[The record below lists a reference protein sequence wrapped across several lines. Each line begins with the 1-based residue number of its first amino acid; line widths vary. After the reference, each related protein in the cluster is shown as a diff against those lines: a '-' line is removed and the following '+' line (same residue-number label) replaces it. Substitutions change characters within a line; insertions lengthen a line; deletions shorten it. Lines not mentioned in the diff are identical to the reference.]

1 MRCTS
6 FLNCCYSYNAYYFR
20 SVAPR
25 IDQRHDATAFYLAF
39 LARLRQQSTKG
50 ILPMK
55 STMQLYQ
62 TKARSF
68 ITLADFTQFHS
79 DARVQA
85 TPAKRASY
93 GEQAQR
99 FDRRTA
105 ISYEVLADF
114 FSAIVQSSTEADDL
128 VAPFVSKLVANAYQ
142 LPAVEFHALWL
153 PFLRCLIP
161 ILASNAIPLDTPYC
175 HQLFSAL
182 LQAYLDGYVGHEPTK
197 DRNLVLRGVDCSC
210 SDCESL
216 NAFLASPTQRVG
228 FFAVNKQRRGHLHR
242 GLDSCGVDCTHET
255 RRSGSP
261 QTLVVTKTFQHNK
274 KMRLDWKSRFMLAEG
289 QIRQFK
295 QGHLSLLLGP
305 NYATIVNMAHLST
318 SELAQGQSPPVISAS
333 PRTTTQPRRPL
344 QAISSVAGVKRKFS
358 STETDIIDLTRE

>member
-1 MRCTS
+1 
-6 FLNCCYSYNAYYFR
+6 
-20 SVAPR
+20 
-25 IDQRHDATAFYLAF
+25 
-39 LARLRQQSTKG
+39 
-50 ILPMK
+50 MK
-55 STMQLYQ
+55 TTMQLYQ
-62 TKARSF
+62 TKAKSF

-85 TPAKRASY
+85 PPTKRASY
-93 GEQAQR
+93 GGQAQR
-99 FDRRTA
+99 VDCRTA

-128 VAPFVSKLVANAYQ
+128 VTPFVSKLVANAYQ
-142 LPAVEFHALWL
+142 LPALEFHALWL
-153 PFLRCLIP
+153 PFLHCLIP

-175 HQLFSAL
+175 QQLFSAL
-182 LQAYLDGYVGHEPTK
+182 LQAYLDRYVGHEPAE
-197 DRNLVLRGVDCSC
+197 DRNLVRRGVNCSC

-274 KMRLDWKSRFMLAEG
+274 KMRLDWKSRLMLAEG
-289 QIRQFK
+289 QIRQFD

-305 NYATIVNMAHLST
+305 NYATIVNMAHLSKA
-318 SELAQGQSPPVISAS
+318 ELAQGQSPRVVSTS
-333 PRTTTQPRRPL
+333 PRTTTQPRQPL
-344 QAISSVAGVKRKFS
+344 QVISSVAGVKRKFS
-358 STETDIIDLTRE
+358 FTETNIIDLTRE